1 MTPQEFKAKRK
12 ELGLTQREL
21 ALALGLSPKN
31 GDVTIRRVEHGAYQ
45 PSGLLVRCFELYY
58 NFMMYELRCDSIID
72 GLRCEKKEL
81 EKRLA
86 GALSYME
93 D

>member
-58 NFMMYELRCDSIID
+58 NFMIYEVRCESIID
-72 GLRCEKKEL
+72 DLRGAKREL
-81 EKRLA
+81 EKCIA

-93 D
+93 E